1 MSDYNFYLSSSD
13 SEEEQDVEPEEE
25 NQAPPKKISRNSYTI
40 EKKLDILKYANNHS
54 KRAASK
60 KFRLSRSC
68 IIEWEKNEET
78 LKSLHE

>member
-1 MSDYNFYLSSSD
+1 MSNYNFFLTSD

-40 EKKLDILKYANNHS
+40 EKKLEIIQYAHNHS

-60 KFRLSRSC
+60 KFRVDRSC
-68 IIEWEKNEET
+68 IIDWSKNEKK
-78 LKSLHE
+78 LKALHG